1 MRATNGA
8 ARHRMIKRIQKRARG
23 YHSGRHKMYRV
34 MCEALR
40 RADVQAFASRK
51 QKKRTF
57 RSLWIKR
64 ISIACRAQGITYS
77 RLISGLQKADIRLD
91 RKQLS
96 ELAIHQPEAFNQ
108 IVTTVAAVLNTPA
121 PVVVATGIKGYFE
134 KLTAKD
140 GRHYFNLKAGNHE
153 VILTS
158 QMQPSAAAVDLL
170 IAQVQARAADA
181 SAFVTATANNGE
193 IYFNLTAADGTIL
206 GHSETYPTG
215 AVLQKGLE
223 SVQRNGP
230 TTKIVVR

>member
-23 YHSGRHKMYRV
+23 YYSGRHKMYRV

-77 RLISGLQKADIRLD
+77 RLIAGLQKADIRLD

-96 ELAIHQPEAFNQ
+96 ELAIHEPEAFNQ
-108 IVTTVAAVLNTPA
+108 IVAKVSATIASA
-121 PVVVATGIKGYFE
+121 PVVASATGIKGYFE

-153 VILTS
+153 IILTGS
-158 QMQPSAAAVDLL
+158 MLPSVAAVDAA

-181 SAFVTATANNGE
+181 GSFDTATATNSE
-193 IYFNLTAADGTIL
+193 VYFHLKAADGTVL
-206 GHSETYPTG
+206 GHSETYPTE
-215 AVLQKGLE
+215 AILRKGLE

-230 TTKIVVR
+230 TTKIIVH